1 MQARK
6 SFVLLALLAA
16 APATLLAQQEERVRR
31 PETCRVVTTPDPV
44 PIQSVQERKPPFL
57 LEAGNESRVRVADKG
72 DAEIGQ
78 IQEYLFSRH
87 DGRLRFVVIRG
98 IGGSQVQDRLVP
110 YSSLDWDEDTRVLSL
125 ASSLGGLQE
134 YPVFDREQLE
144 SVYAAEFSQASE
156 SAKGVG
162 TMKQPRATGDGVLP
176 RRPSPL
182 FLSEEVLAAE
192 VRARHQDLGHVNR
205 LLFDPSRG
213 RVVYALIQESAAP
226 SEASLVVPWQALEMP
241 ATIDTDEIVFW
252 LGLSAAELEDAPRL
266 GEEGLESLED
276 PERVSAV
283 HAFYGIPEFT
293 PRACAERVD

>member
-1 MQARK
+1 MTLV
-6 SFVLLALLAA
+6 VLPTAL
-16 APATLLAQQEERVRR
+16 P
-31 PETCRVVTTPDPV
+31 PSVVTFSAVSQPV
-44 PIQSVQERKPPFL
+44 AVITATITNNKIDLMEVSLFEDQGAGLDLGNIARCLGLGEFFL
-57 LEAGNESRVRVADKG
+57 D
-72 DAEIGQ
+72 
-78 IQEYLFSRH
+78 
-87 DGRLRFVVIRG
+87 LR
-98 IGGSQVQDRLVP
+98 DL